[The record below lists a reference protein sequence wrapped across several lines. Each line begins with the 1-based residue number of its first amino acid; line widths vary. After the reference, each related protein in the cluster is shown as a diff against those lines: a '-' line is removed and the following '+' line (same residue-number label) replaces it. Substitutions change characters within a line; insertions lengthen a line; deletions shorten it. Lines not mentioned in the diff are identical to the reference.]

1 MAFIF
6 GLLLL
11 YVLNGKLY
19 TPKILIN
26 SESTSS
32 ASNLPYLQRSQRCFL
47 PAGADGSGIVG
58 GRTAAPHSRP
68 YMALLQIRGRLNC
81 GGALVR
87 EDFVLTA
94 AHCRIRM

>member
-11 YVLNGKLY
+11 YVLNGKFY
-19 TPKILIN
+19 TPQIH
-26 SESTSS
+26 ESTSS
-32 ASNLPYLQRSQRCFL
+32 AANLTYLQRSQRCFL

-94 AHCRIRM
+94 AHCRIPM